1 MSSALARWLDP
12 PVGPHLMRTHDEVIV
27 DEVRRHWF
35 VFVRP
40 AVQAWVGLVV
50 MVWGGFGVQL
60 DLVVLV
66 GLALVL
72 WGAWIAARER
82 REVFVVTNLRVFRLS
97 GVLNTRRASMPL
109 TRILD
114 VTDPTEPTQVAYFRP
129 TGGNVW
135 ASYWYGDY
143 VIVADNARGIDI
155 LKYEGPKPG
164 RGNGKNKGVVAP
176 KMNAAQQQFAA
187 QIARTQ
193 AADPVLGFACPLPI
207 YE

>member
-1 MSSALARWLDP
+1 MSSAFARWLDP

-40 AVQAWVGLVV
+40 AAQAWVGLVV

-72 WGAWIAARER
+72 WAGWIAARER

-97 GVLNTRRASMPL
+97 GVFNTRRASMPL

-114 VTDPTEPTQVAYFRP
+114 VTLD
-129 TGGNVW
+129 
-135 ASYWYGDY
+135 
-143 VIVADNARGIDI
+143 
-155 LKYEGPKPG
+155 KPLHG
-164 RGNGKNKGVVAP
+164 RLLGFGHLTFES
-176 KMNAAQQQFAA
+176 AAQEQGLRDIRYVGRPDRREHTIQETVAHVVH
-187 QIARTQ
+187 RQ
-193 AADPVLGFACPLPI
+193 AVRGPR
-207 YE
+207 